1 MTEKA
6 VSMSFALHL
15 SAACLAFGLAG
26 SALAADGAVVLGET
40 LALSGRSAKIA
51 DALLKGRMACV
62 DWVNRQGGIGGR
74 ALKLVTRDDAGD
86 PQRAAANVRAL
97 IDEERAVAILGPMGP
112 AISQAVLPLANS
124 AQIAI
129 VAPFG
134 GDIGSRAR
142 VPEGVY
148 FVTANQSAEAERL
161 AAHVTALGLKRLVI
175 VHSADA
181 SGQSALVALEEGLG
195 VVNVPPVVSIA
206 VKPDG
211 SDATEV
217 VRAIGA
223 AGAQAVLLATIGT
236 STSAMLQAL
245 SSANGSTGLLQV
257 YGLSASASLADL
269 AVLGKA
275 AQGYSMTQ
283 VLPSP
288 GDSRLA
294 LAASFREAMRDA
306 AGNASHVEMEGCL
319 SVLATVEVLRRRS
332 TEATRTGVWRAFK
345 AGGVINV
352 GGFEIDLSDR
362 AKGSR
367 FTDIVYIGAG
377 GKTVR

>member
-1 MTEKA
+1 
-6 VSMSFALHL
+6 MSITLYL
-15 SAACLAFGLAG
+15 WTAFMMLGLAG
-26 SALAADGAVVLGET
+26 PAMAAEAPVVLGET
-40 LALSGRSAKIA
+40 LSLSGSSAKIA
-51 DALLKGRMACV
+51 DALLKGRLACTE
-62 DWVNRQGGIGGR
+62 WVNRQGGIGGR
-74 ALKLVTRDDAGD
+74 AVKLVTRDDAGD
-86 PQRAAANVRAL
+86 PKRAVVNVRAL
-97 IDEERAVAILGPMGP
+97 IEEERAVALLGPMGP
-112 AISQAVLPLANS
+112 AISQAVLPWANS
-124 AQIAI
+124 GQIAI

-134 GDIGSRAR
+134 GDVGSRAR

-161 AAHVTALGLKRLVI
+161 AAHVAALGLKRLVI
-175 VHSADA
+175 VHSADP
-181 SGQSALVALEEGLG
+181 SGESALLAFEEGLG
-195 VVNVPPVVSIA
+195 VVNVPPVASIA

-211 SDATEV
+211 SDATAV
-217 VRAIGA
+217 VRAVGA
-223 AGAQAVLLATIGT
+223 AGAQAVLLATTGT

-257 YGLSASASLADL
+257 YGLSSSASVADL

-275 AQGYSMTQ
+275 AQGFSMTQ

-288 GDSRLA
+288 RDPRLA
-294 LAASFREAMRDA
+294 LATTFREAMRDA
-306 AGNASHVEMEGCL
+306 AGNASYVEMEGCL

-332 TEATRTGVWRAFK
+332 TEATRAGVFRAFK

-352 GGFEIDLSDR
+352 GGFEIDFSDR